1 MHKFKISDLNS
12 LLIILVPFG
21 LAPLIASSYFQGV
34 LVLLALNAIL
44 VTSFRTITTMGGW
57 SFAHVATMGIGAYS
71 VAILSGEAHAI
82 PVTVTMVI
90 GVAGAMLFGFVVSIP
105 VLRTRQYYFFLATF
119 AAGEALRQSFLQ
131 FKEITGGATGIAFIP
146 RPEGLEGTI
155 QYYYFVLGVWFILSI
170 ALKMFDRSEI
180 GASVKA
186 VGLNEDL
193 AVSLGINA
201 WRNRSLVFVIGSGG
215 AGLVGGLLASYNGVV
230 SPADFNSTL
239 MFKVVASAIVGGT
252 TTFTGPLIGLLY
264 LTAIEEIFR
273 GLPRMVPMIWG
284 VSVVSVLLFARSGID
299 LKLRNWLEEISGRKG
314 SKDA

>member
-12 LLIILVPFG
+12 LLIILIPFG
-21 LAPLIASSYFQGV
+21 IAPLIATSYFQGV

-44 VTSFRTITTMGGW
+44 VTSFRLITTMGGW

-71 VAILSGEAHAI
+71 VAILSGEVYAI
-82 PVTVTMVI
+82 PVTATI
-90 GVAGAMLFGFVVSIP
+90 GIGIIGAMVFGFVVSIP

-146 RPEGLEGTI
+146 RPEGLDGTV
-155 QYYYFVLGVWFILSI
+155 QYYYFVLGIWFVLSI
-170 ALKMFDRSEI
+170 VLKIFDKSKA
-180 GASVKA
+180 GLSVKA

-201 WRNRSLVFVIGSGG
+201 WGNRSLVFVIGSGG

-230 SPADFNSTL
+230 SPADFSSTL

-264 LTAIEEIFR
+264 LTTIEEIFR
-273 GLPRMVPMIWG
+273 SLPQMVPMIWG
-284 VSVVSVLLFARSGID
+284 VSVVVVLLFAPSGID
-299 LKLRNWLEEISGRKG
+299 LKLHNWLGKISAYKG
-314 SKDA
+314 NNNA